1 MNETDRIFGQT
12 TYIQNR
18 LHSDDISSLHIIHRF
33 FILLITLAIPGM
45 FIMILV
51 LVYKLYALRRK
62 IIPFRIS
69 SRETLDELTKS
80 METLPEDSLIV

>member
-1 MNETDRIFGQT
+1 M
-12 TYIQNR
+12 
-18 LHSDDISSLHIIHRF
+18 IHRL
-33 FILLITLAIPGM
+33 FILIITLTVPGM

-69 SRETLDELTKS
+69 SRETLSQLDELTKS
-80 METLPEDSLIV
+80 METLPDDNLLV